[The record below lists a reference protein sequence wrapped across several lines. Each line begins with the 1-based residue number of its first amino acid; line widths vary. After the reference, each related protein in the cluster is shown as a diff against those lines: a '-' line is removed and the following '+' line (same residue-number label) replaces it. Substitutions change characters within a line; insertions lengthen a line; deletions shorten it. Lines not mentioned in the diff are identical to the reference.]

1 VGYPRKAKGGSLQ
14 LRWSLEGPAP
24 LLAVGRRGDP
34 LHRMG
39 LWVVQLSVCH
49 TEEILQGT
57 VGAVESY
64 MEGSHLHARFMVG
77 SHSSV
82 VLLLVLW
89 DCGLHL
95 ILPDVL
101 GLVSPFPAI
110 SGPWPAKHGDSWLLV
125 AYPSHVF

>member
-1 VGYPRKAKGGSLQ
+1 
-14 LRWSLEGPAP
+14 
-24 LLAVGRRGDP
+24 
-34 LHRMG
+34 MG

-64 MEGSHLHARFMVG
+64 MEGSHLHAWFMVG

>member
-1 VGYPRKAKGGSLQ
+1 MGHPGKAEGGSLK

-24 LLAVGRRGDP
+24 LLAVAGWGDP

-64 MEGSHLHARFMVG
+64 MEGSHLHAWFMVG
-77 SHSSV
+77 SQSSV
-82 VLLLVLW
+82 VLLLVLS
-89 DCGLHL
+89 DCGFHL
-95 ILPDVL
+95 LLPDVL
-101 GLVSPFPAI
+101 GLVSPSPAI

-125 AYPSHVF
+125 AYPSHMF